1 MAQTLFFIAKPQ
13 DKKSMDPIAFIV
25 FLLMLYF
32 YITLLQI
39 LAAFIALI

>member
-1 MAQTLFFIAKPQ
+1 MELL
-13 DKKSMDPIAFIV
+13 AFIV
-25 FLLMLYF
+25 FLLMIYF